1 MSKEEEEVYNLVS
14 FHTRPL
20 DEDGE
25 LEKYLDLNG
34 KAYLIII
41 PELREVDEEKTVPVD
56 FSAQIWA
63 KGITPVF
70 MEMLLKMAVS
80 TFTSAVEDPNV
91 CPIHWSHD
99 NEEAE
104 EH

>member
-1 MSKEEEEVYNLVS
+1 MSKEEEVYNLIS

-20 DEDGE
+20 YEDGE

-41 PELREVDEEKTVPVD
+41 PELREVDEEKTVPAD

-63 KGITPVF
+63 KGITPLF
-70 MEMLLKMAVS
+70 MEMLLKMTVF

-99 NEEAE
+99 NEEAK